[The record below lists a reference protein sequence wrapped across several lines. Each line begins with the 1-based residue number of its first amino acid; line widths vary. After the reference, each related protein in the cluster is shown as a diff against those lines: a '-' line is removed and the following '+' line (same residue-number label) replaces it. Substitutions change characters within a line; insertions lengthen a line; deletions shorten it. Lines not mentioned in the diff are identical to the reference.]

1 MRNELEF
8 NKVFDSNIYFFIER
22 VSTLCD
28 SLSEEYKNKYK
39 SEVEKA
45 LLDYITNVKNGNS
58 LLFDSMDKLAMIEVK
73 VDRQLI
79 REGKTEVVEAAEAEL
94 TQNLEPVFNHFI
106 MF

>member
-1 MRNELEF
+1 MRNEVEF
-8 NKVFDSNIYFFIER
+8 NKVFDSNIYIFIER

-39 SEVEKA
+39 SEVEKV

-58 LLFDSMDKLAMIEVK
+58 LLFDSMDKLAMIEAK
-73 VDRQLI
+73 VSRQLI
-79 REGKTEVVEAAEAEL
+79 REGKTEVVKAAEAEL
-94 TQNLEPVFNHFI
+94 TQNLEPVFDHFI